1 MYWGKANRVRI
12 VSVVGARPQ
21 FVKLAPVHLSL
32 TRHDVDHI
40 IIHTGQHYDEQLSD
54 VFFKQLA
61 LPAPAINLH
70 IGSQTHAL
78 QTAKMIEALEPQI
91 TDLAPDWVIAYGDT
105 NSTLACAIVCSK
117 LPFRLAHIE
126 AGLRSNNRNMPEEH
140 NRIITDHSSDVLLAP
155 SETAMQNLKSE
166 GLQSRSHFAG
176 DVMIDIL
183 SKVSDSLNGQ
193 HESISSSAG
202 LNGKFNIATIHR
214 QENTDSKARLQQ
226 IINHIGN
233 LETPTYI
240 PAHPRLIKC
249 CEQYSINLN
258 SGNLSPINPLGYRE
272 LVASIIQSQHV
283 ITDSGGLQKEA
294 HYLGTP
300 CTTIRT
306 ETEWPET
313 LLGNWNALTE
323 PEDIG
328 DLVHRPQPT
337 EERGYPYGVGNASD
351 AITNILC
358 QNN

>member
-1 MYWGKANRVRI
+1 MRI

-21 FVKLAPVHLSL
+21 FVKLAPVHQSL
-32 TRHDVDHI
+32 TRRGVDHI

-54 VFFKQLA
+54 IFFKELVI
-61 LPAPAINLH
+61 PTPDINLH

-78 QTAKMIEALEPQI
+78 QTAKMIEALEPHI
-91 TDLAPDWVIAYGDT
+91 IDLAPDWVIAYGDT

-126 AGLRSNNRNMPEEH
+126 AGVRSGNRNMPEEH
-140 NRIITDHSSDVLLAP
+140 NRIMTDHSSDILLAP
-155 SETAMQNLKSE
+155 SKTAMQNLKSE
-166 GLQSRSHFAG
+166 GLQSISHFVG

-183 SKVSDSLNGQ
+183 TKVKSSLNGNYK
-193 HESISSSAG
+193 SLSSTAG
-202 LNGKFNIATIHR
+202 LEGKFNIATVHR

-226 IINHIGN
+226 IINHIAN

-240 PAHPRLIKC
+240 PAHPRLIKRSK
-249 CEQYSINLN
+249 QYGIDLN
-258 SGNLSPINPLGYRE
+258 IGNLSPINPLSYRQ
-272 LVASIIQSQHV
+272 LVASVIRSQHV

-294 HYLGTP
+294 YYLGIP
-300 CTTIRT
+300 CTTIRA

-313 LLGNWNALTE
+313 LIGNWNALAE
-323 PEDIG
+323 PQDIG

-337 EERGYPYGVGNASD
+337 VERASPYGVGDASD

-358 QNN
+358 RNN

>member
-1 MYWGKANRVRI
+1 VRI

-32 TRHDVDHI
+32 TRLNVDHI

-54 VFFKQLA
+54 IFFEQLA
-61 LPAPAINLH
+61 IPTPDINLH
-70 IGSQTHAL
+70 IGSETHAL
-78 QTAKMIEALEPQI
+78 QTAKMIEALEPKVN
-91 TDLAPDWVIAYGDT
+91 DLAPDWVIAYGDT

-126 AGLRSNNRNMPEEH
+126 AGLRSDNRSMPEEH

-155 SETAMQNLKSE
+155 SATAMENLKFE
-166 GLQSRSHFAG
+166 GLQSRSHFVG

-183 SKVSDSLNGQ
+183 TRVRKSLNGEY
-193 HESISSSAG
+193 ESLSSTTG

-214 QENTDSKARLQQ
+214 QENTDSKSRLQQ
-226 IINHIGN
+226 IINNIAN
-233 LETPTYI
+233 LDTPTYV
-240 PAHPRLIKC
+240 PAHPRLIKRC
-249 CEQYSINLN
+249 KEFSIDLN
-258 SGNLSPINPLGYRE
+258 IGNLSAINPLSYRE
-272 LVASIIQSQHV
+272 LLASIIRSQHV
-283 ITDSGGLQKEA
+283 ITDSGGLQKETY
-294 HYLGTP
+294 YLGVP

-313 LLGNWNALTE
+313 LIGKWNALAE

-337 EERGYPYGVGNASD
+337 EERGSPYGVGNASE